1 MSEGTN
7 SVRVRIL
14 DTNQVDDFIRLVKIF
29 EKVFEMGDF
38 QIPDRSH
45 LSMVL
50 SKDGFRAVVAEIN
63 NVIIGGATLYTLDQY
78 YSTKP
83 LAYLYDLAV
92 LDEHQRKGIGRKII
106 EYIKVFY
113 HSKGFEEVYV
123 QADEVDDYAL
133 DFYRSTQ
140 PTEEEKVRHFYYL
153 LNKKIEN

>member
-1 MSEGTN
+1 MAKEPE
-7 SVRVRIL
+7 SVEIRIL
-14 DTNQVDDFIRLVKIF
+14 DTNQVDDFILLVRLF
-29 EKVFEMGDF
+29 EKVFEMNDF

-45 LSMVL
+45 LAKVL
-50 SKDGFRAVVAEIN
+50 SKDGFRVVVAEIDN
-63 NVIIGGATLYTLDQY
+63 IIVGGATLYTLDQY

-92 LDEHQRKGIGRKII
+92 LDEYQRKGIGRKII

-113 HSKGFEEVYV
+113 NSKGFEEVFV

-153 LNKKIEN
+153 FEKKIEN